1 MKRHILVALLFSIPT
16 FTHADPH
23 FTFTDVYCIVY
34 TITIVPILF
43 WVFNIINTIR
53 LCQKKKVNKVWYFV
67 VAGFNLFLALTG
79 LLAVIRDSF
88 DDPYIGYHNNYM
100 SLLIVLFWVLI
111 QLVVLVMGYRARL
124 ASLAT

>member
-67 VAGFNLFLALTG
+67 VAGFNLFLALIG
-79 LLAVIRDSF
+79 LLAVIHDTFYDR
-88 DDPYIGYHNNYM
+88 YTGYHDD
-100 SLLIVLFWVLI
+100 STLLLTVFCILI